1 MSGEQYSYGG
11 TPPAPRQQNQHPTLA
26 APVTASAGEQ
36 YGMQSPTSGVGAGP
50 VTTARTSV
58 AAPPQTAGVSASASA
73 ARGYGALL
81 NTQRHPHS
89 TFQGRYVP
97 QTGPMP
103 SPQQQPPP
111 PPPLPQH
118 YAVGAG
124 NPPRRLSNA
133 ASDPSDRVHAGPV
146 RAGPANNHHDNSSG
160 SDTSEDEIELLKRAM
175 GSDQWALQRQR
186 MRKEQLERRGAGSSE
201 DPGSPATQNT
211 SLSAAAAVPP
221 APPRHTTAV
230 PPAPLRQELAGYQQG
245 YQQGHTQQG
254 YRQSHTQQEYVTKS
268 EVSPQIQHNY
278 TAQFRGYPQ
287 AQSPQHAQQ
296 QGFGAAYDGHQ
307 LSPKVEAGPSSAYA
321 YPASSLAQQSYAQA
335 PIPGYTHWQHGQ
347 PLPQRTGATSAYPPL
362 ATINPFM
369 HGTMAPGAPGPPV
382 AGVYP
387 SASSAGGDGSGWNES
402 ASVRSNDQM
411 SGTVTDASGY
421 SQAYWA
427 HRHQSP
433 TLMHAQTPLRA
444 ATDSPLERKMAGGEY
459 QGADHRRHPRPAAG
473 PYGGA
478 DPSRAQGPGTAAVA
492 TPTDGAGSGSGSA
505 AGPQLTSSV
514 MPFSYSASALAPMRE
529 MQEQQQQQQQDPV
542 PSAEAAGPPSALA
555 IQSLLNSTQDGAAFE
570 PARFFGSDGGSDRG
584 SASTDGAAAIHQHIA
599 KENARFR
606 RQSGASGQAPAPAH
620 SPRPQ
625 ALRQTHVSPGNPDSS
640 PNSHSSYHSAG
651 YSTWLGRADTVMDY
665 ATAKQSFSS
674 TDDPVPESSRRRPS
688 AYHTD
693 TPVPALPAPYA
704 AASAAEAIRDF
715 EATMPAAAA
724 SEDNGDHKPT
734 VLSPDHSPHPSPAS
748 LAEVPSTDFSY
759 YNTKNRASKPVSVLV
774 QVGDDSQED
783 SVDDADAAVA
793 ATVPSE
799 AEAVQTQS
807 PEAESSQMD
816 SSIPESPVPSVGM
829 HDVQNALGRKATMES
844 IDNVLEYYHTHSA
857 PDDDGSGGFSQETSS
872 VGPSARPSPFD
883 LPQHSHHPTNHG
895 SSLVSLHRTQT
906 TPPYQR
912 TSLSSPV
919 DKATSCK
926 HPVDTTLWPEMPSA
940 GSSPRS
946 LSPKSQPVSAAAVG
960 VFGLKMATDL
970 PPAHPRDD
978 LLPADSGTWQQP
990 HGPVPYAD
998 IYSRLERLS
1007 EPDDLLLPPSSAVP
1021 DHSQVVAG
1029 PVTAQQQN
1037 DILAA
1042 DDDDGM
1048 LQMETLDGVSVL
1060 SDIID
1065 QGFARRSDCGYSN
1078 SNDSTDSFGE
1088 PIEGESGMLSKSL
1101 LDAIKH
1107 SRSAAPH
1114 TGLQSSASQ
1123 LVDAVAH
1130 AAITQPSADSPQCD
1144 VPPSNRPDPPTA
1156 AAHADPPPP
1165 ADMPHSMRTNASTL
1179 TGSTTAHDEHHSAA
1193 SVADSTLREKNST
1206 RAATSAPGPPTIP
1219 PNCMP
1224 LEIMELSSELE
1235 LALAREQEDY
1245 YSDNDA
1251 APPTLDPTILQNL
1264 GRAVHQQCLLQ
1275 RQQVQR
1281 RKSNMQLG
1289 LTTATSTSHDE
1300 SSVAA
1305 SASPSNL
1312 DATLAEP
1319 HYDSQELALH
1329 AMLEEVSLYFTQSGL
1344 SLVFPFSAKWINWLT
1359 RHPDR
1364 PFPWRKDPEDELAR
1378 AAMRDDDDD
1387 DDDDV
1392 DEGVEAETQSE
1403 VSSFGGEPPVMSRP
1417 LPPDDVLSIAMIP
1430 MSKRRPARV
1439 TDFVAQE
1446 KRKGINAH
1454 WQYYSVINQIIAVA
1468 SSIHRTLLL
1477 PEPEADHS
1485 FVAHQLAALY
1495 QFLGGDFKKYKLR
1508 IEQIFGAIRQ
1518 GLDAA
1523 TPADVDD
1530 AEHVPKVLGAE
1541 SAAALRE
1548 MMASIIIDALYSMNR
1563 VAPVKD
1569 QPPNTPTGTG
1579 RARQDQHHA
1588 PRGEPVSYALSTL
1601 KGLPT
1606 QPIIRYLTKEMR
1618 VVNAE
1623 MHQRRRH
1630 QQHQQ
1635 HQRGLAHNLSRNNS
1649 MSHLC
1654 HPQYM
1659 YQAPP
1664 PVPPL
1669 PLPAANSTGSSDAG
1683 PHHGA
1688 SKPQHSQDSSHN
1700 HQTLSH
1706 YKQHGTSHV
1715 VDSAVAA
1722 MLSPTNAGEQE

>member
-1 MSGEQYSYGG
+1 M
-11 TPPAPRQQNQHPTLA
+11 
-26 APVTASAGEQ
+26 
-36 YGMQSPTSGVGAGP
+36 
-50 VTTARTSV
+50 
-58 AAPPQTAGVSASASA
+58 
-73 ARGYGALL
+73 
-81 NTQRHPHS
+81 
-89 TFQGRYVP
+89 
-97 QTGPMP
+97 
-103 SPQQQPPP
+103 
-111 PPPLPQH
+111 
-118 YAVGAG
+118 
-124 NPPRRLSNA
+124 
-133 ASDPSDRVHAGPV
+133 
-146 RAGPANNHHDNSSG
+146 
-160 SDTSEDEIELLKRAM
+160 
-175 GSDQWALQRQR
+175 
-186 MRKEQLERRGAGSSE
+186 
-201 DPGSPATQNT
+201 
-211 SLSAAAAVPP
+211 
-221 APPRHTTAV
+221 
-230 PPAPLRQELAGYQQG
+230 
-245 YQQGHTQQG
+245 
-254 YRQSHTQQEYVTKS
+254 
-268 EVSPQIQHNY
+268 
-278 TAQFRGYPQ
+278 QFRGYPQ
-287 AQSPQHAQQ
+287 TQSPQHAQQ
-296 QGFGAAYDGHQ
+296 GFGTAYDGHQ
-307 LSPKVEAGPSSAYA
+307 VSPGPAPGPGPSSAYA
-321 YPASSLAQQSYAQA
+321 YPASSLAQQGYAQA

-347 PLPQRTGATSAYPPL
+347 PLPQRTGVSSAYPTL
-362 ATINPFM
+362 ATTNLFV
-369 HGTMAPGAPGPPV
+369 HGTMATGTSGLPAVGA
-382 AGVYP
+382 YP
-387 SASSAGGDGSGWNES
+387 SASSAAGEGSGRNES

-433 TLMHAQTPLRA
+433 TLVHAQPPLRA
-444 ATDSPLERKMAGGEY
+444 TTDSPLEHKMPGAEY
-459 QGADHRRHPRPAAG
+459 TGVEHRRNPRPAAG
-473 PYGGA
+473 PFGST
-478 DPSRAQGPGTAAVA
+478 DVSRAQGAETAAVSA
-492 TPTDGAGSGSGSA
+492 APTDGAGSASGSA
-505 AGPQLTSSV
+505 AGPQLPSSV

-529 MQEQQQQQQQDPV
+529 MQEQRQEPA
-542 PSAEAAGPPSALA
+542 PAAEAAGPPSALA
-555 IQSLLNSTQDGAAFE
+555 IQSLLNSAQDDAAFE
-570 PARFFGSDGGSDRG
+570 PARFFGSEGGSDRG

-625 ALRQTHVSPGNPDSS
+625 ALRQAHAAPGNPDSS

-715 EATMPAAAA
+715 EATVPAAPAP
-724 SEDNGDHKPT
+724 EDTGDHKTPA
-734 VLSPDHSPHPSPAS
+734 LPPNHSLHPSPALLAEAPPTS
-748 LAEVPSTDFSY
+748 LAY
-759 YNTKNRASKPVSVLV
+759 YDAKNRASKPVSVLV

-783 SVDDADAAVA
+783 SVDDVDAVA
-793 ATVPSE
+793 AAVPSE
-799 AEAVQTQS
+799 AEAAPTES
-807 PEAESSQMD
+807 PEAESPQV
-816 SSIPESPVPSVGM
+816 EPSEP
-829 HDVQNALGRKATMES
+829 QSLAPNAGVNDAHGVLGRKATMES

-857 PDDDGSGGFSQETSS
+857 PDDDGSGGGFGQGTSS
-872 VGPSARPSPFD
+872 VRPSARPSPFD
-883 LPQHSHHPTNHG
+883 LPQHSHHPENHG
-895 SSLVSLHRTQT
+895 SSLVSLRHQQT
-906 TPPYQR
+906 TPPFQR

-919 DKATSCK
+919 DKAASRG
-926 HPVDTTLWPEMPSA
+926 HPVDTTLWPEMQSA
-940 GSSPRS
+940 DLSSHRT
-946 LSPKSQPVSAAAVG
+946 SPESQPVSAAAVG
-960 VFGLKMATDL
+960 VFGWKMAADRPLASATL
-970 PPAHPRDD
+970 PPTQPRDE
-978 LLPADSGTWQQP
+978 LLPADSGVWQQQP
-990 HGPVPYAD
+990 QGPVPYAD

-1021 DHSQVVAG
+1021 DHPQVDAG
-1029 PVTAQQQN
+1029 PVIAQQQSGS
-1037 DILAA
+1037 LAA

-1048 LQMETLDGVSVL
+1048 LQMESLDGVSVL

-1065 QGFARRSDCGYSN
+1065 QDFTRRSDCGYSN

-1101 LDAIKH
+1101 LDAVKR

-1114 TGLQSSASQ
+1114 AGLAPSASQ
-1123 LVDAVAH
+1123 LVDAVAR
-1130 AAITQPSADSPQCD
+1130 AAIAQPSEQLPQRD
-1144 VPPSNRPDPPTA
+1144 APPPSRPDPPSA
-1156 AAHADPPPP
+1156 DAHADRPPP
-1165 ADMPHSMRTNASTL
+1165 ADIPHSVRTNASTL
-1179 TGSTTAHDEHHSAA
+1179 TGSTTAHDEHHSTA
-1193 SVADSTLREKNST
+1193 SVADSTLREKHST
-1206 RAATSAPGPPTIP
+1206 RAPVATTSSAPGPPTIP

-1224 LEIMELSSELE
+1224 LEIMEFASELE

-1251 APPTLDPTILQNL
+1251 APPTLDPAILQNL

-1275 RQQVQR
+1275 RQQIQR

-1289 LTTATSTSHDE
+1289 LTTAASTSHDE

-1305 SASPSNL
+1305 SVAPSNP

-1329 AMLEEVSLYFTQSGL
+1329 AMLEEVSQYFTQSGL
-1344 SLVFPFSAKWINWLT
+1344 SLVFPFSAKWVSWLT

-1378 AAMRDDDDD
+1378 TAMRDDDDED
-1387 DDDDV
+1387 A
-1392 DEGVEAETQSE
+1392 DEGVEAEAQSD

-1417 LPPDDVLSIAMIP
+1417 LPPDDVLSVAMIP

-1439 TDFVAQE
+1439 TDFVTQE

-1485 FVAHQLAALY
+1485 LVAHQLAALY
-1495 QFLGGDFKKYKLR
+1495 QFLGGDFKKYKIR
-1508 IEQIFGAIRQ
+1508 IEQIFDAIRQ
-1518 GLDAA
+1518 GLDTAG
-1523 TPADVDD
+1523 ADVDD

-1541 SAAALRE
+1541 SAAALRQ
-1548 MMASIIIDALYSMNR
+1548 MMASIIIDALYSLNR

-1579 RARQDQHHA
+1579 RTRQDQHHA

-1623 MHQRRRH
+1623 MQQRRRH

-1649 MSHLC
+1649 MGHMR

-1669 PLPAANSTGSSDAG
+1669 PLPAANSAGSSDAG

-1688 SKPQHSQDSSHN
+1688 SKPQHSQESSH
-1700 HQTLSH
+1700 HHHTISPS
-1706 YKQHGTSHV
+1706 KQHGTSHV
-1715 VDSAVAA
+1715 VDNAVAA
-1722 MLSPTNAGEQE
+1722 MLQPGNADEQEQQ